1 MWWQGGGGGGEGGA
15 RSGEMDNFSMIGIW
29 EFFSP
34 NLVYFLKDAVW
45 HYYFNLGGGRGEGGR
60 GEVRRGEVRRGDN
73 LNFIGILKFFSLW
86 PYELSEGCSYI
97 IISFWFQC
105 FPLAW
110 YSFVFYWCLFL
121 SFFFL
126 FFFYFLFNLCVR
138 FEIWIWKK
146 L

>member
-1 MWWQGGGGGGEGGA
+1 MVVGGGGEGGA
-15 RSGEMDNFSMIGIW
+15 RSGKMDNFSMIGIW

-45 HYYFNLGGGRGEGGR
+45 HHYFNLGGGRGEGG
-60 GEVRRGEVRRGDN
+60 RGEVRRGDN

-97 IISFWFQC
+97 IISFLFQC
-105 FPLAW
+105 FPLANGT
-110 YSFVFYWCLFL
+110 LL
-121 SFFFL
+121 SFIGVYFFL
-126 FFFYFLFNLCVR
+126 FSFCFFFFFLFNLCVR